1 MRRPGVVGL
10 DAFQFHGFQNRRL
23 TLHLLLQMFHEPAL
37 FDDHPVQL
45 FDLMF
50 QMGDVGFDAF
60 DPLQVFSVHGCK
72 SSQFFQTR
80 QITSAVAELSGA
92 EKTKVKN
99 PIRKKSNRQ
108 HTAASVMILGVGS
121 FAQSIGTALADAGAN
136 VSTYLT
142 RNYGHY
148 PPSLVGPTFSRNAFP
163 SPIPLIKQN
172 GLEVVIPQSID
183 WALQPWAEDLLQSG
197 AGIFS
202 PTHEA
207 MRIERERD
215 FARKLCA
222 DFKIPFPQAYV
233 AANRSEAEKI
243 LANHSRPFVIKNP
256 LCSPTS
262 PIHTIL
268 CETVEDTRA
277 WLRHVNYAE
286 GVFLQEYLGRA
297 EIGHIALVSGGEIYS
312 LVTNQE
318 YKYAFNGNQ
327 GVVAGAPLGGLVE
340 RDPNDKYGLAR
351 KLIHPLLPWL
361 RAAKFNGP
369 LQVTAVKRQG
379 RWHVIEYNIRIGVTS
394 GPMILRMLKNPAE
407 VVLRTARNQKLD
419 LQFNEKLNFGCSL
432 TLAGYG
438 YPFIQVRS
446 PHLPLEVDGKFDCD
460 VWWNEVA
467 PGADKKLM
475 STGHRIADVI
485 ALAPKLDAAIAKAY
499 ANIRKIRVVGSY
511 FRTDI
516 GQSLWPP
523 GNV

>member
-1 MRRPGVVGL
+1 MR
-10 DAFQFHGFQNRRL
+10 QS
-23 TLHLLLQMFHEPAL
+23 PA
-37 FDDHPVQL
+37 P
-45 FDLMF
+45 
-50 QMGDVGFDAF
+50 
-60 DPLQVFSVHGCK
+60 
-72 SSQFFQTR
+72 
-80 QITSAVAELSGA
+80 
-92 EKTKVKN
+92 
-99 PIRKKSNRQ
+99 
-108 HTAASVMILGVGS
+108 SVMILGVGS
-121 FAQSIGTALADAGAN
+121 FAHSIGRTLADAGVS

-142 RNYGHY
+142 RNYGHF
-148 PPSLVGPTFSRNAFP
+148 PPSLVGPTFSRDAFP
-163 SPIPLIKQN
+163 SPVPLIKEN
-172 GLEVVIPQSID
+172 GVDVVIPQSID
-183 WALQPWAEDLLQSG
+183 WALAPWTGDLLRSG
-197 AGIFS
+197 VGIFS
-202 PTHEA
+202 PTREA

-215 FARKLCA
+215 FAHQLCA
-222 DFKIPFPQAYV
+222 DFKIPFPQAHV
-233 AANRSEAEKI
+233 ASNHPEAERI
-243 LANHSRPFVIKNP
+243 LANHPQPFVIKNP

-297 EIGHIALVSGGEIYS
+297 EAGHIVLVSGGEIYP

-361 RAAKFNGP
+361 RGVKFNGP
-369 LQVTAVKRQG
+369 LQVTAVKRG
-379 RWHVIEYNIRIGVTS
+379 GKWHVIEYNIRIGVTS
-394 GPMILRMLKNPAE
+394 GPMVLRMLKNPAE
-407 VVLRTARNQKLD
+407 IVLRTAQNKKLD
-419 LQFNEKLNFGCSL
+419 VQFNEKLDFGCSL
-432 TLAGYG
+432 TLAGHG

-446 PHLPLEVDGKFDCD
+446 PHLPLEADGKFDCD

-467 PGADKKLM
+467 RGANGKLM

-499 ANIRKIRVVGSY
+499 ENIRKIRVVGSY

>member
-1 MRRPGVVGL
+1 
-10 DAFQFHGFQNRRL
+10 
-23 TLHLLLQMFHEPAL
+23 
-37 FDDHPVQL
+37 
-45 FDLMF
+45 
-50 QMGDVGFDAF
+50 
-60 DPLQVFSVHGCK
+60 
-72 SSQFFQTR
+72 
-80 QITSAVAELSGA
+80 
-92 EKTKVKN
+92 
-99 PIRKKSNRQ
+99 
-108 HTAASVMILGVGS
+108 
-121 FAQSIGTALADAGAN
+121 
-136 VSTYLT
+136 
-142 RNYGHY
+142 
-148 PPSLVGPTFSRNAFP
+148 
-163 SPIPLIKQN
+163 
-172 GLEVVIPQSID
+172 
-183 WALQPWAEDLLQSG
+183 
-197 AGIFS
+197 
-202 PTHEA
+202 

-222 DFKIPFPQAYV
+222 DFKIPFPPAHV
-233 AANRSEAEKI
+233 AANRAEAEKI
-243 LANHSRPFVIKNP
+243 LAKHPQPFVIKNP

-297 EIGHIALVSGGEIYS
+297 EAGHIALVSGGEIYS

-340 RDPNDKYGLAR
+340 SDPGDKYGLAR

-369 LQVTAVKRQG
+369 LQVTAVKRKG

-407 VVLRTARNQKLD
+407 IVLRTARNEKLD
-419 LQFNEKLNFGCSL
+419 LQFNDKLNFGCSL

-467 PGADKKLM
+467 RGADKKLV

-523 GNV
+523 GKVVKPHAFFVSFGTIRG

>member
-1 MRRPGVVGL
+1 
-10 DAFQFHGFQNRRL
+10 
-23 TLHLLLQMFHEPAL
+23 MFMSRKNSVQRNSPA
-37 FDDHPVQL
+37 
-45 FDLMF
+45 
-50 QMGDVGFDAF
+50 
-60 DPLQVFSVHGCK
+60 
-72 SSQFFQTR
+72 
-80 QITSAVAELSGA
+80 
-92 EKTKVKN
+92 
-99 PIRKKSNRQ
+99 
-108 HTAASVMILGVGS
+108 VMILGVGS
-121 FAQSIGTALADAGAN
+121 FAHSIGAALADAGAK

-142 RNYGHY
+142 RNYGHF

-163 SPIPLIKQN
+163 SPVPLLKKN
-172 GLEVVIPQSID
+172 GIEVVIPQSID
-183 WALQPWAEDLLQSG
+183 WALQPWAEDLMQSG
-197 AGIFS
+197 TSIFS
-202 PTHEA
+202 PTREA

-215 FARKLCA
+215 FARKLCV
-222 DFKIPFPQAYV
+222 DFKIPFPPAYV
-233 AANRSEAEKI
+233 ASNLLAAEKI
-243 LANHSRPFVIKNP
+243 LTQHPRPFVIKNP

-297 EIGHIALVSGGEIYS
+297 EVGHIVLVSGGEIYS

-361 RAAKFNGP
+361 RKVNYHGP
-369 LQVTAVKRQG
+369 LQVTAVKFNSSVG
-379 RWHVIEYNIRIGVTS
+379 RASSRAGSSVASPHLKWHVIEYNIRIGVTS

-407 VVLRTARNQKLD
+407 VVLRTAQNQKLD
-419 LQFNEKLNFGCSL
+419 LQFKEKLNFGCSL

-446 PHLPLEVDGKFDCD
+446 PHLPLEVDGQFDCD

-467 PGADKKLM
+467 RGADKKLM

-485 ALAPKLDAAIAKAY
+485 GLAPKLDAAIAKAY

-511 FRTDI
+511 YRTDI
-516 GQSLWPP
+516 GKSLWPP
-523 GNV
+523 GTI